1 MGSNMININPIISV
15 IEGKLCIN
23 GIIFEHNELR
33 ESKEYL
39 QSIGAEEALFYP
51 EDEDETN
58 ELHEIIMKMSEVTP
72 EASGDEIESYYLN

>member
-51 EDEDETN
+51 EDEDETD
-58 ELHEIIMKMSEVTP
+58 ELHKVIMEMADASP
-72 EASGDEIESYYLN
+72 EASDDDITSYYLN